1 MEAKEKRIILDR
13 SFFARYS
20 LEVAQDILGYILVRK
35 SSEGITSG
43 IIVEVE
49 VYRGEDD
56 PASFAYRGK
65 TKRSEPLYGPPGT
78 AFVYLTYGMYYLLNI
93 ITENENFP
101 AAILIRAVEPLEGIE
116 LMKHRRKT
124 DNIYNLASG
133 PGKLTQAFD
142 IDLSLNGVDITS
154 PFSELY
160 IREEKKLKEK
170 ELVWRP
176 RIGIK
181 EGTDRLWRVYI
192 KNNPFISRK

>member
-1 MEAKEKRIILDR
+1 MEASEKKLIPER
-13 SFFARYS
+13 SFFNRDS
-20 LEVAQDILGYILVRK
+20 LKIAEDILGYVLIRE
-35 SSEGITSG
+35 STEGKTSG

-65 TKRSEPLYGPPGT
+65 TKKSVPLYSKPGT
-78 AFVYLTYGMYYLLNI
+78 IFVYLTYGMYYLLNI
-93 ITENENFP
+93 ITEKENFP

-116 LMKHRRKT
+116 LMIKRRKT
-124 DNIYNLASG
+124 KDLYNLTSG

-142 IDLSLNGVDITS
+142 IDHSLNGLDITS
-154 PFSELY
+154 PTSPLY
-160 IREEKKLKEK
+160 INERTAEKK
-170 ELVWRP
+170 ELVWKP

-192 KNNPFISRK
+192 KNNPFISKK

>member
-1 MEAKEKRIILDR
+1 METKKERVEIGR
-13 SFFARYS
+13 SFFARNS
-20 LEVAQDILGYILVRK
+20 LEVARDILGHVLVRE
-35 SSEGITSG
+35 SPEGKTSG

-65 TKRSEPLYGPPGT
+65 TKRSEPLYGSPGT

-93 ITENENFP
+93 ITEKENFP
-101 AAILIRAVEPLEGIE
+101 AAILIRAVEPLEGVE
-116 LMKHRRKT
+116 LMKKRRKT
-124 DNIYNLASG
+124 DNIHNLASG
-133 PGKLTQAFD
+133 PGKLAQAFA
-142 IDLSLNGVDITS
+142 IDLSLNGVDMTS
-154 PFSELY
+154 YYSSLY
-160 IREEKKLKEK
+160 VGEKKVEAK

-181 EGTDRLWRVYI
+181 EGIDRLWRVYI

>member
-1 MEAKEKRIILDR
+1 MEAKKEKVIIGR
-13 SFFARYS
+13 SFFARNS
-20 LEVAQDILGYILVRK
+20 LEVARDILGYVLVRE
-35 SSEGITSG
+35 SPEGKTSG

-56 PASFAYRGK
+56 PASFAYKGK
-65 TKRSEPLYGPPGT
+65 TKRSEPLYGSPGI

-93 ITENENFP
+93 ITEKENFP
-101 AAILIRAVEPLEGIE
+101 AAILIRAVEPLEGVE
-116 LMKHRRKT
+116 LMKKRRKT

-142 IDLSLNGVDITS
+142 ITLSLNGTDMTLPS
-154 PFSELY
+154 SLLY
-160 IREEKKLKEK
+160 IGEKKLEVKEV
-170 ELVWRP
+170 VWRP

-181 EGTDRLWRVYI
+181 EGIDRLWRVYI